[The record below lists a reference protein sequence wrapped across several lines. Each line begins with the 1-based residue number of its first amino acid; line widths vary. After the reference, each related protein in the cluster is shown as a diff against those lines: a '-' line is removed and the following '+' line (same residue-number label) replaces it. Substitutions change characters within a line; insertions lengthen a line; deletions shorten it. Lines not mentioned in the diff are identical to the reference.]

1 MILFL
6 RISTTFKCTNHLYCI
21 RGLSSSN
28 HVNNVRPYMETGLR
42 KALLQVSLFC
52 LSPPHRPLCVV
63 GRLGRKK
70 KRARGAWWKE
80 EREEE
85 REVPAFSLFPWFPA
99 RFLFFR
105 LLLFLLGCLA
115 GVSAEEAAVLQ
126 WTWWEAE
133 NQVSILPISAFSLAK
148 FWTNVI
154 LASHAGVFRGAR
166 FSSLPTEEMKKE
178 LP

>member
-1 MILFL
+1 MYKSPLLHYRLKFIQSCKQRQTLYGNRATKSTASSFVVLPLF
-6 RISTTFKCTNHLYCI
+6 
-21 RGLSSSN
+21 
-28 HVNNVRPYMETGLR
+28 
-42 KALLQVSLFC
+42 
-52 LSPPHRPLCVV
+52 PHRPLCVV

-70 KRARGAWWKE
+70 KRARGAWWKG

-115 GVSAEEAAVLQ
+115 GVPAEEAAVLQ

-133 NQVSILPISAFSLAK
+133 SQVSIFSISAFSPPK
-148 FWTNVI
+148 FYI
-154 LASHAGVFRGAR
+154 IIVFNI
-166 FSSLPTEEMKKE
+166 S
-178 LP
+178 